1 MSNKKINAHCAICGA
16 GYHICNTCQQQ
27 KSFKSWRVVTDTV
40 EHYKIYMA
48 VHGYTLSQD
57 KEAAK
62 KDLEKCDLSGL
73 GDFNLPVRTVI
84 QEILSEEEKDI
95 PMSPKK
101 EP

>member
-57 KEAAK
+57 KETAK
-62 KDLEKCDLSGL
+62 RELEKCDLSGL
-73 GDFNLPVRTVI
+73 EDFNPPIRAVI
-84 QEILSEEEKDI
+84 QEILSEEDDDI
-95 PMSPKK
+95 RIPSQK
-101 EP
+101 ES

>member
-57 KEAAK
+57 KETAK
-62 KDLEKCDLSGL
+62 RDLEKCDLSGL
-73 GDFNLPVRTVI
+73 EDFNLPVRIVI
-84 QEILSEEEKDI
+84 QEILSEEEGDI

>member
-16 GYHICNTCQQQ
+16 GYHICNTCLQQ
-27 KSFKSWRVVTDTV
+27 KTFKSWRVVTDTV

-57 KEAAK
+57 KETAK
-62 KDLEKCDLSGL
+62 KELEKCDLSGL
-73 GDFNLPVRTVI
+73 EDFNPPIKAVI
-84 QEILSEEEKDI
+84 QEILTDEKDNI
-95 PMSPKK
+95 QMPPKK

>member
-1 MSNKKINAHCAICGA
+1 MSNKKINAPCTICGA

-27 KSFKSWRVVTDTV
+27 KSFKSWRVVTDTM

-48 VHGYTLSQD
+48 IHGYTLSQD
-57 KEAAK
+57 KETAK
-62 KDLEKCDLSGL
+62 RELEKCDLLGL
-73 GDFNLPVRTVI
+73 EDFNPPVRTVI
-84 QEILSEEEKDI
+84 QEILSEEEEDI

>member
-40 EHYKIYMA
+40 EHYTIYMA

-57 KEAAK
+57 KGAAK
-62 KDLEKCDLSGL
+62 RDLEKCDLSGL
-73 GDFNLPVRTVI
+73 EDFNLPIRTVI
-84 QEILSEEEKDI
+84 QEILSEEEGDI

>member
-27 KSFKSWRVVTDTV
+27 KSFKSWRMVTDTV

-48 VHGYTLSQD
+48 IHGYTLSQD

-62 KDLEKCDLSGL
+62 RDLEKCDLSGL
-73 GDFNLPVRTVI
+73 EDFNPPIKAVI
-84 QEILSEEEKDI
+84 QEILSEEQNDI
-95 PMSPKK
+95 HEPLQK
-101 EP
+101 EL

>member
-1 MSNKKINAHCAICGA
+1 MSNKKINAHCTICGA

-48 VHGYTLSQD
+48 VHGYTLSRD
-57 KEAAK
+57 KETAK
-62 KDLEKCDLSGL
+62 RELEKCDLSGL
-73 GDFNLPVRTVI
+73 DDFTPSIKAVI

-95 PMSPKK
+95 PRPSEK